1 MIPGI
6 SSLASYPLDTI
17 AMSDP
22 VTGKDLFVGVD
33 LGGTKILAGVFD
45 TSLSLLGTYKM
56 STKPQRGVEGVVER
70 MARCIE
76 DAVDECD
83 FDISQVKAIGVG
95 APGAVDAEKGT
106 VLFAPNLAWKD
117 VPLVQL
123 LRRHIKIPVVLEN
136 DCTLCMTGVYQ
147 VELNSKPRSVVGVF
161 VGTGVGGGIIINGE
175 LYRGATR
182 CAGEIGHMI
191 LDVDGPKCGCG
202 NRGCLEA
209 LASRGAL
216 FRRIR
221 QAVKEGQATVLT
233 DMLGKDLDDM
243 RSGDLRKAIRRG
255 DKFVQGVVQEASEFL
270 GIAVANLAHILGP
283 EIIILGGGVVEAL
296 SEEMLPVIQRS
307 AREHAMPGALKGV
320 SILASRL
327 ADYAG
332 VTGGAVLAQS
342 YHATKG

>member
-1 MIPGI
+1 
-6 SSLASYPLDTI
+6 
-17 AMSDP
+17 MSDP

-45 TSLSLLGTYKM
+45 ASLSLLGAHKM

-70 MARCIE
+70 ILRCLE

-83 FDISQVKAIGVG
+83 FKMSQVKAIGVG
-95 APGAVDAEKGT
+95 APGAVDAEKGM
-106 VLFAPNLAWKD
+106 VLFAPNLVWKD
-117 VPLVQL
+117 VPLIEL
-123 LRRHIKIPVVLEN
+123 LHRHTQIPIVLEN
-136 DCTLCMTGVYQ
+136 DCTLSMTGVYE
-147 VELNSKPRSVVGVF
+147 VELKSKPQNVVGVF
-161 VGTGVGGGIIINGE
+161 VGTGIGGGIIIDGE

-182 CAGEIGHMI
+182 CAGEVGHMV

-221 QAVKEGQATVLT
+221 QAVKEGQSTLLT
-233 DMLGKDLDDM
+233 EMLGKDLDDM

-270 GIAVANLAHILGP
+270 GIAVANLANILGP
-283 EIIILGGGVVEAL
+283 EVIVLGGGVVEAL
-296 SEEMLPVIQRS
+296 SEEMLPVIQRV
-307 AREHAMPGALKGV
+307 AREHAMPGALRGV
-320 SILASRL
+320 TILASRL

-332 VTGGAVLAQS
+332 VTGGAVLAKAH
-342 YHATKG
+342 HAKRTA